1 MNFEVIW
8 SDFASNCLD
17 DIFEYYYF
25 HASENVAIKL
35 VRGIINEARIL
46 ENNPFIGQ
54 PEPLLADRPKIYR
67 YLIYKN
73 YKIIYSVSEYKEI
86 VKVHDVF
93 DARQNPEKLVERN
106 S

>member
-1 MNFEVIW
+1 MKFEVIW
-8 SDFASNCLD
+8 SDFASECLD
-17 DIFEYYYF
+17 DIFKYYSS
-25 HASENVAIKL
+25 HASEKVAYKL
-35 VRGIINEARIL
+35 IRSIINEARIL
-46 ENNPFIGQ
+46 DSNPFVGQ

-73 YKIIYSVSEYKEI
+73 YKIIYSVSEYEKI

-93 DARQNPEKLVERN
+93 DARQNPEKLADRN